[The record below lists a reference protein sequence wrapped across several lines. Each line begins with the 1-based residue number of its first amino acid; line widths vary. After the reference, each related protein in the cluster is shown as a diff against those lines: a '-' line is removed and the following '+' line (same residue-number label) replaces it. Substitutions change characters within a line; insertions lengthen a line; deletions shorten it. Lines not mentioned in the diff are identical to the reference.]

1 MKRKK
6 RLFVALG
13 AIIIAALAFGAIY
26 HFMFRRT
33 YELHLPQAD
42 DLDRISLAQGETG
55 KVILDNKKINEILNI
70 IGGTQRTTK
79 EESIQDA
86 PVNVDGEIKVD
97 FHFAEGGASTLFI
110 YEKNGKYFIEQPYN
124 GIYQMDEEE
133 YIRLLA
139 ACQMEPS
146 GSASNPLA
154 SDDSS
159 EPFPDSRTPEDPS
172 EPSLD
177 FQMPD
182 DSSVTKILHDGIE
195 YHPYGLPKKAD
206 MSNQIGTVNGDAKH
220 KVYTFRDFPMEEFI
234 IEQYESGLMDNPML
248 FRAADCDAEPEDM
261 YILEN
266 EQTTGEP

>member
-86 PVNVDGEIKVD
+86 PVNVDGEIRVD

-110 YEKNGKYFIEQPYN
+110 YEKK
-124 GIYQMDEEE
+124 
-133 YIRLLA
+133 R
-139 ACQMEPS
+139 
-146 GSASNPLA
+146 
-154 SDDSS
+154 
-159 EPFPDSRTPEDPS
+159 
-172 EPSLD
+172 
-177 FQMPD
+177 
-182 DSSVTKILHDGIE
+182 KIF
-195 YHPYGLPKKAD
+195 Y
-206 MSNQIGTVNGDAKH
+206 
-220 KVYTFRDFPMEEFI
+220 
-234 IEQYESGLMDNPML
+234 
-248 FRAADCDAEPEDM
+248 
-261 YILEN
+261 
-266 EQTTGEP
+266 

>member
-13 AIIIAALAFGAIY
+13 AIIIATLASGTIY
-26 HFMFRRT
+26 HFMLRRT

-55 KVILDNKKINEILNI
+55 KVILDTQKISEVLNI
-70 IGGTQRTTK
+70 IGGTQRTTT
-79 EESIQDA
+79 EESIQDS
-86 PVNVDGEIKVD
+86 PVNVDGEIRVD

-110 YEKNGKYFIEQPYN
+110 YEKSGKYFIEQPYN
-124 GIYQMDEEE
+124 GIYPMDKEE
-133 YIRLLA
+133 YLRLLA

-146 GSASNPLA
+146 SSASNSPA
-154 SDDSS
+154 SYDL
-159 EPFPDSRTPEDPS
+159 S

-195 YHPYGLPKKAD
+195 YLPYGIPKKAD
-206 MSNQIGTVNGDAKH
+206 MSEQVGTVNGDAKH
-220 KVYTFRDFPMEEFI
+220 KVYTFRDYPMEEFI

-248 FRAADCDAEPEDM
+248 FRAADCDAELKGM
-261 YILEN
+261 YTLEN
-266 EQTTGEP
+266 EQATGKP